1 MNYLFRIILLAIS
14 LFVLMV
20 CAASQPKMSITTPQQ
35 FYMAFRKAPDMETRK
50 GYVRNYK
57 DLAEGAFSDH
67 IVRMLTDASFKQM
80 APVEYRVAIT
90 MGMMLANMYNEE
102 FKDPQLLDVYKKI
115 KILP

>member
-1 MNYLFRIILLAIS
+1 MNNIKIILSVL
-14 LFVLMV
+14 LMFLLMV
-20 CAASQPKMSITTPQQ
+20 CAASQPKVSITTPQQ

-50 GYVRNYK
+50 EYVRKNK
-57 DLAEGAFSDH
+57 DLAESAFSDH

-102 FKDPQLLDVYKKI
+102 FKDPRLLEVYKKI